1 MTRPLRA
8 RGSCGLTLTSAM
20 DVLWI
25 VSAPEIESD
34 SIMRAQTSAMT
45 VAKTDVKRAPAA
57 SPERSNKRMKKSTGN
72 VMTDESEV
80 SIAETLGTSEK
91 AGSGGSEESCSAVG
105 SSDDEN
111 MRTLSLGSDV
121 EANGSSQK
129 KKNAE
134 GDVEA
139 PEADVL
145 VAAGGGDLR
154 RGDAA
159 RDARPGAQ
167 LRPAGYLRG
176 K

>member
-121 EANGSSQK
+121 EANGDDR
-129 KKNAE
+129 NA
-134 GDVEA
+134 DWFYQQLTHRFNFASA
-139 PEADVL
+139 PPSDWATGADVSRC
-145 VAAGGGDLR
+145 A
-154 RGDAA
+154 
-159 RDARPGAQ
+159 
-167 LRPAGYLRG
+167 
-176 K
+176 